1 MHEGH
6 QPGVNPNAHF
16 MAGDVRQGE
25 GASGSFGRGF
35 AVSFV
40 THVVGFVL
48 FLFLASRM
56 PEPIPQTVEPERP
69 PSEIVWIYQEGP
81 GGGGGGGGNRSP
93 EPPRIA
99 EAPGKDRITVP
110 VAKPPAPRPQ
120 PPPPKEE
127 PKPEPPPQITIPAV
141 AMASGVTELPGELS
155 GLPTVPS
162 QGRGSGGGA
171 GTGTG
176 TGIGSGQGSGL
187 GEGYGGGTGGGAY
200 RPGNDVSWPRLL
212 FEKKPS
218 YTADAMRAKVQ
229 GVVEV
234 EALILP
240 DGSVAEARITR
251 SLDPTFGLDR
261 EALVAVRQWKFAPAT
276 RRGQPVAVLVPIEVS
291 FTLR

>member
-1 MHEGH
+1 
-6 QPGVNPNAHF
+6 
-16 MAGDVRQGE
+16 MAGDVRQGS
-25 GASGSFGRGF
+25 AATKRFGGGIALSAATHLF
-35 AVSFV
+35 A
-40 THVVGFVL
+40 
-48 FLFLASRM
+48 FLFFVFVISRL
-56 PEPIPQTVEPERP
+56 PPPAPTVPPERL
-69 PSEIVWIYQEGP
+69 PSEIVWIHQEGP

-99 EAPGKDRITVP
+99 ELPGKEKITVP
-110 VAKPPAPRPQ
+110 VAKPPVVKPD
-120 PPPPKEE
+120 PPKEE
-127 PKPEPPPQITIPAV
+127 PKPAPAQITIPAV
-141 AMASGVTELPGELS
+141 TMSAGVTEMPGALS

-162 QGRGSGGGA
+162 QGSGTGGGA

-176 TGIGSGQGSGL
+176 TGIGSGQGTGL

-200 RPGNDVSWPRLL
+200 RPGNEVSWPKLL
-212 FEKKPS
+212 YERKPS

-240 DGSVAEARITR
+240 DGTVAEARVTR

-261 EALVAVRQWKFAPAT
+261 EALAAVRQWKFAPAV